1 MYRSPANAPHPPT
14 RSARRVA
21 GTGSWNAVF
30 CLVRDGDAHTV
41 RFSPFALAASALLAL
56 SLIVSLVGTSLYIAL
71 QDDIVAAALA
81 RQNRM
86 QNAYEDRI
94 ASLRTQVDLVTSR
107 QLIDQQAIESRVA
120 ELAERQAVLGSRQ
133 KHVNRTLGTTVDG
146 VTTGSIAPAKPKL
159 RKLKFGALIGSDTPF
174 ERQVSQANALAY
186 SGAGTASEMIETL
199 EASLERT
206 EREQLAR
213 LESMQKEAR
222 QKAKRLSSILRKQGM
237 RLPKDTA
244 VGGPLIEVDT
254 SDRFTSS
261 VTALESSLETLEK
274 VRRAAKSLPHG
285 SPTPGSRVSSHF
297 GSRKDPFTGRHAV
310 HGGLDF
316 RAKRGTP
323 VRATASGVVV
333 KAGRKGGYGKLI
345 EIDHGG
351 GITTRYAHLS
361 RIKVR
366 KGQKIKR
373 GAVIGKVGSTGRST
387 GPHLHYEVRRNKRVL
402 NPIHYVRLEKKLQP
416 YL

>member
-1 MYRSPANAPHPPT
+1 MYRSPSNAAQPAQSSRRAVHAN
-14 RSARRVA
+14 
-21 GTGSWNAVF
+21 SWNAVF
-30 CLVRDGDAHTV
+30 CLVGNGNTTTI
-41 RFSPFALAASALLAL
+41 RFSPLAL
-56 SLIVSLVGTSLYIAL
+56 VSSAFLALMMVLSLTGTSLYIAF
-71 QDDIVAAALA
+71 QDDLVAAALA

-86 QNAYEDRI
+86 EQAYEDRI

-107 QLIDQQAIESRVA
+107 QLLDQQAIESRVA
-120 ELAERQAVLGSRQ
+120 ALAERQAVLGSRQ
-133 KHVNRTLGTTVDG
+133 KHVTQTIGANADSI
-146 VTTGSIAPAKPKL
+146 TTGSVEPAKPTF
-159 RKLKFGALIGSDTPF
+159 RKLKFGALIGSDNPF
-174 ERQVSQANALAY
+174 SERSSEVAAL
-186 SGAGTASEMIETL
+186 SFRETGTTSEVIDTL

-206 EREQLAR
+206 EREQLAK
-213 LESMQKEAR
+213 LESMQKDAR
-222 QKAKRLSSILRKQGM
+222 RKAKRLASILRKQGM
-237 RLPKDTA
+237 RVPKETA

-254 SDRFTSS
+254 TDRFASS

-285 SPTPGSRVSSHF
+285 SPAPGSTVSSHF
-297 GSRKDPFTGRHAV
+297 GSRKDPFTMRHAV

-323 VRATASGVVV
+323 VLATASGTVI
-333 KAGRKGGYGKLI
+333 KAGRKGGYGKLV

-373 GAVIGKVGSTGRST
+373 GTVIGKVG
-387 GPHLHYEVRRNKRVL
+387 
-402 NPIHYVRLEKKLQP
+402 
-416 YL
+416 